1 MIILPAI
8 DIIDQKPVRLYQ
20 GDYDKKEVVGDSIT
34 DIARAFEK
42 EGAKYLHMVDLD
54 GAKEG
59 RKCNQEIICQ
69 TAKKLSIPIEVG
81 GGIRSM
87 DDVDFYIENGVS
99 RVILGTAAIED
110 KEFLSKAVKK
120 YKEKI
125 AVGIDCKENKVCTRG
140 WLSDSGT
147 DYIEFAKEMEKAGVR
162 TVIVTDIA
170 KDGTMEGP
178 NVNMLK
184 KLKKHVSM
192 NIVASG
198 GIKSIE
204 HIKELKEAGLYG
216 AITGKAMYSK
226 TLDLKEALNVC
237 REEQL

>member
-8 DIIDQKPVRLYQ
+8 DIIEQRPVRLYQ
-20 GDYDKKEVVGDSIT
+20 GDYDKKEVVGESIL
-34 DIARAFEK
+34 DIARTFEK
-42 EGAKYLHMVDLD
+42 EGAEYLHMVDLD

-59 RKCNQEIICQ
+59 RKYNQEIICK
-69 TAKKLSIPIEVG
+69 TAEKISIPVEAG

-87 DDVDFYIENGVS
+87 ADVDFYIKNGVS
-99 RVILGTAAIED
+99 RVILGTAAVED
-110 KEFLSKAVKK
+110 REFLKKAVNK

-125 AVGIDCKENKVCTRG
+125 AVGIDCKEKKVCTRG
-140 WLSDSGT
+140 WLKDSGT
-147 DYIEFAKEMEKAGVR
+147 DYIVFAKEMEDAGVS

-184 KLKKHVSM
+184 ELKKHVGM
-192 NIVASG
+192 NIIASG
-198 GIKSIE
+198 GIKNIE
-204 HIKELKEAGLYG
+204 HIKELKKAGLYG

-237 REEQL
+237 REE